1 MVKTKNN
8 NDAIIN
14 AAFNPETRARI
25 ANIAKVSEQSPSAT
39 TSPPPSLMNEVV
51 GGSNKERHPLL
62 SLHQSVGRSNNK
74 NNNVNSEGSSEN
86 NQSSPLQQQQT
97 EKLMKKINLDTKKS
111 PQQTKAKPE
120 IRNVIG
126 DSTKANKLAA
136 FISTLFMIIAIST
149 LIILCILF
157 MYSFVVTNK
166 ELSVEES
173 VYKTISDMS
182 VMWSA
187 AHAGILSFVHELN
200 VDIKSVK
207 LLPSL
212 SSTSSIFSYTKKL
225 PLDQFEKRVEVGNN
239 LLRSYGDATGS
250 EASCQSVLNA
260 ITSDSSRGRK
270 DKNKVG
276 SLHSQ
281 VTSLMSVLTASEN
294 RVLSQALLC
303 VGEAQLAMFS
313 DSSFGSSTVVKKR
326 QLKKAKESFE
336 ASIAI
341 DPTNPSIRSGIG
353 LSYLLLGVM
362 KYDAN
367 TGNDD
372 DDSNPTHIQYILQ
385 SIQHLKATIALTSNN
400 EFEDSSPDEKIKID
414 IRNAAMHNLGLAYM
428 ALDRDSVEGKK
439 GGMTTHFSDW
449 VSSLRSDSTQDYTIV
464 DSWIFAVNEATA
476 MLQTGEI
483 ESAISTLE
491 ETAFEVCT
499 GNDTN
504 FVLLKRQKEAC
515 LIIQQNLAVAR
526 EDTRYGVERNKTGIL
541 YAQSLQEG
549 MSTIMDAVTR
559 WNADASSSD
568 LVSSTVIAEVSTD
581 VGSEPTLSII
591 DDSATEKT
599 SSEKEEVLN
608 DVAIDDDVEGEST
621 YGNSLTSDNAD
632 TEESTHEKTKDPQE
646 EEEEEEIIGLP
657 KAGWGVK
664 PQMQNALAMLEKA
677 AEDGTPRT
685 RMLLALARARSSSG
699 DMPGA
704 VDAAIKAVNAATSEG
719 ESESATLYLETL
731 MDKLTGG
738 SKEMEQDS
746 TTTPED
752 HSTLKALHNTDSSI
766 SELEMKLELERLK
779 YRVLEQDMKMQQ
791 MRMGSRYHETLQPF
805 EDDSRNIRAIDY
817 QQELDNMAQQSDIP
831 RRPNDIDSEETVV
844 ETSKTDKKPIKL
856 AGGDVM
862 QKDTEQ
868 PLHTETET
876 DVVINEK
883 VESKTSEPLPDIE
896 NVVTNEVATDTI
908 QSIENHPP
916 PEDDTI
922 INLDTTAITI
932 EEEIQEEEI
941 QEELPIQLPSLFS
954 PELVPAS
961 EIS

>member
-1 MVKTKNN
+1 MVKTKNNNN

-97 EKLMKKINLDTKKS
+97 EKLMKRIKS
-111 PQQTKAKPE
+111 PQTKVKPE
-120 IRNVIG
+120 IPIG
-126 DSTKANKLAA
+126 ESTKANKLAA
-136 FISTLFMIIAIST
+136 FMIIAIST

-157 MYSFVVTNK
+157 MYSLFVISNNV

-182 VMWSA
+182 GMWSA
-187 AHAGILSFVHELN
+187 AHAGILSFLHELN

-225 PLDQFEKRVEVGNN
+225 PLDQFEKRGEVGNN

-372 DDSNPTHIQYILQ
+372 DDSHPTHVQYILQ

-400 EFEDSSPDEKIKID
+400 SSPDEKIKID

-559 WNADASSSD
+559 WNADASSSG
-568 LVSSTVIAEVSTD
+568 LVSSTITDAEVSTD

-599 SSEKEEVLN
+599 SSEEEEEVLD

-621 YGNSLTSDNAD
+621 DGNSLTSDNAN
-632 TEESTHEKTKDPQE
+632 TEESAHEKTKDPQE
-646 EEEEEEIIGLP
+646 EE
-657 KAGWGVK
+657 
-664 PQMQNALAMLEKA
+664 
-677 AEDGTPRT
+677 GT
-685 RMLLALARARSSSG
+685 M
-699 DMPGA
+699 
-704 VDAAIKAVNAATSEG
+704 
-719 ESESATLYLETL
+719 
-731 MDKLTGG
+731 
-738 SKEMEQDS
+738 
-746 TTTPED
+746 
-752 HSTLKALHNTDSSI
+752 HC
-766 SELEMKLELERLK
+766 
-779 YRVLEQDMKMQQ
+779 
-791 MRMGSRYHETLQPF
+791 
-805 EDDSRNIRAIDY
+805 
-817 QQELDNMAQQSDIP
+817 
-831 RRPNDIDSEETVV
+831 
-844 ETSKTDKKPIKL
+844 
-856 AGGDVM
+856 
-862 QKDTEQ
+862 
-868 PLHTETET
+868 
-876 DVVINEK
+876 
-883 VESKTSEPLPDIE
+883 
-896 NVVTNEVATDTI
+896 
-908 QSIENHPP
+908 
-916 PEDDTI
+916 
-922 INLDTTAITI
+922 
-932 EEEIQEEEI
+932 
-941 QEELPIQLPSLFS
+941 
-954 PELVPAS
+954 
-961 EIS
+961 